1 MQHRIGNRRPGV
13 SLLEVLTAIFIMGVG
28 MLALLTLFPLGALS
42 MARAI
47 KDDRAA
53 VIAANAAAVAN
64 SFDLRNDPAVV
75 EAFTGSQPAD
85 PSLPS
90 TPVMVDPP
98 FSQIVKKLG
107 ENLPKSPGIPRVT
120 ASFLGAMN
128 SEAIARWFTFQDEIE
143 FDTLGGVKGSPAVN
157 RPGTY
162 SIAYLIRRP
171 RYATPELAELSVI
184 VYSLRA
190 TESPTAERTIVGTGP
205 MTGEGSSL
213 TFNYQNNLPAPAVP
227 RPDIRKGT
235 WIIDTTYN
243 SVTQVMN
250 GHVYRVEN
258 VLDSAPGEYTLELD
272 RPLKAVPQQITILEK
287 AIAVIERGTSWK
299 P

>member
-1 MQHRIGNRRPGV
+1 LGNKRPGV
-13 SLLEVLTAIFIMGVG
+13 SLLAVLTAIFIMGVG

-53 VIAANAAAVAN
+53 VIAANAAAVATA
-64 SFDLRNDPAVV
+64 FDLRNDPKVV
-75 EAFTGSQPAD
+75 EAFTGRQPAS

-90 TPVMVDPP
+90 VPVLVDPQY
-98 FSQIVKKLG
+98 SLTVKNLG
-107 ENLPKSPGIPRVT
+107 ENLPQSPGIPRVP
-120 ASFLGAMN
+120 ASFAGSLTP
-128 SEAIARWFTFQDEIE
+128 EEIARWFTFQDEIE
-143 FDTLGGVKGSPAVN
+143 FDTLGGAKGAPAVN

-162 SIAYLIRRP
+162 TIAYLIRRP
-171 RYATPELAELSVI
+171 RFASPELTDLSVI

-190 TESPTAERTIVGTGP
+190 TESPSPERTIVANMAGT
-205 MTGEGSSL
+205 GSSL
-213 TFNYQNNLPAPAVP
+213 TFNYQNNLPAPAIP

-235 WIIDTTYN
+235 WIIDTSSDN
-243 SVTQVMN
+243 STQVMN
-250 GHVYRVEN
+250 GHIYRVEN
-258 VLDSAPGEYTLELD
+258 VTDSGPGEYTLELD
-272 RPLKAVPQQITILEK
+272 RPLKAIPKQITILEK